1 MKHKPEVE
9 PPERRVDTFDVL
21 GTPIGAVRPD
31 DVLGF
36 VDDMIEAEESEYVCV
51 CSVNNVMSARDDEEL
66 ARIHHEAG
74 LCIPD
79 GFYLAKIGQRRRP
92 GEVERIRG
100 TDLTWR
106 LAEHAAE
113 QGYSM
118 FLYGAAPGVPEQ
130 MAANLTDEHPDLE
143 VAGTHSPP
151 FRPTTPEED
160 AAEIAMINEADPEIL
175 LVGLPTPKQDR
186 WMAEH
191 VDRVNA
197 NVMFGVGAAFDF
209 VAGNKEQAP
218 RWIRENGFE
227 WLYRF
232 TQEPTRLWRRVI
244 VQGPKFVG
252 LVTLQKVETMLEGR

>member
-1 MKHKPEVE
+1 MTPLSEI
-9 PPERRVDTFDVL
+9 DVL
-21 GTPIGAVRPD
+21 GTPISVVKEP
-31 DVLGF
+31 DVLDF
-36 VDDMIEAEESEYVCV
+36 VQETIKDDEREYVCV
-51 CSVNNVMSARDDEEL
+51 CSVNNVMSARQDEEL
-66 ARIHHEAG
+66 ARIHREAG

-79 GFYLAKIGQRRRP
+79 GFYLARIGQRRRP

-113 QGYSM
+113 RGYSI

-130 MAANLTDEHPDLE
+130 IADNLTDEHPDLE
-143 VAGTHSPP
+143 IAGTHSPP

-160 AAEIAMINEADPEIL
+160 DEEVGMINEADADLL

-232 TQEPTRLWRRVI
+232 SREPTRLWRRVI
-244 VQGPKFVG
+244 VQGPKFAG
-252 LVTLQKVETMLEGR
+252 LLAADALGVSTSDDESR